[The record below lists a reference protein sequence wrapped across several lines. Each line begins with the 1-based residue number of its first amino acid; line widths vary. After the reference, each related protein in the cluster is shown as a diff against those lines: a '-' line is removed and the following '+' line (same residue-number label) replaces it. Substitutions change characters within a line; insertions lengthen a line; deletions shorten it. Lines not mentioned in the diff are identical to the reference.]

1 MLTLNQ
7 IVSLI
12 SNFATLDYRVNDF
25 FFGDIWEYSTKKKDK
40 FPVMLCTLKE
50 SRVTGKLD
58 TFSFQ
63 IGFFDLVD
71 KAETIE
77 LGVLSDT
84 REMCKDCITYFNSPT
99 FNDFL
104 VNKNATLEDFT
115 EKFDHEVSGH
125 FFDLELTQQNE
136 MDVCALPISGAPNYS
151 SSKVV
156 NIINQN
162 GTVIATLVGGQSY
175 QVEQLQQIIQ
185 TLGTAPTTITQT
197 LT

>member
-25 FFGDIWEYSTKKKDK
+25 FFGDIWEYATKKGDK
-40 FPVMLCTLKE
+40 FPVMLCTLKQ

-63 IGFFDLVD
+63 IGFFDRVTKD
-71 KAETIE
+71 ESIE

-136 MDVCALPISGAPNYS
+136 MDVCSLPISGAPNYS

-156 NIINQN
+156 TIIDQDGNIV
-162 GTVIATLVGGQSY
+162 TTLVAGQSY
-175 QVEQLQQIIQ
+175 LVEQLQQIIQ

>member
-71 KAETIE
+71 K
-77 LGVLSDT
+77 
-84 REMCKDCITYFNSPT
+84 
-99 FNDFL
+99 
-104 VNKNATLEDFT
+104 
-115 EKFDHEVSGH
+115 
-125 FFDLELTQQNE
+125 
-136 MDVCALPISGAPNYS
+136 
-151 SSKVV
+151 
-156 NIINQN
+156 II
-162 GTVIATLVGGQSY
+162 
-175 QVEQLQQIIQ
+175 
-185 TLGTAPTTITQT
+185 
-197 LT
+197 

>member
-12 SNFATLDYRVNDF
+12 SNFATLDYRVNDS
-25 FFGDIWEYSTKKKDK
+25 FFGDIWEYAAKKKDK

-58 TFSFQ
+58 TFVFQ

-84 REMCKDCITYFNSPT
+84 REMCKDCITYFNSPI
-99 FNDFL
+99 FSDFI
-104 VNKNATLEDFT
+104 VNKNSTLLDFT
-115 EKFDHEVSGH
+115 ERFDHEVSGH

>member
-12 SNFATLDYRVNDF
+12 SNFATVNYQVNDF
-25 FFGDIWEYSTKKKDK
+25 FFGDIWEYATKKGDK
-40 FPVMLCTLKE
+40 FPVMLCTLKQ
-50 SRVTGKLD
+50 SRVTNKID

-63 IGFFDLVD
+63 VGFFDRVTKD
-71 KAETIE
+71 ESIE

-104 VNKNATLEDFT
+104 VNNNATLEDFT

-156 NIINQN
+156 SIINQN
-162 GTVIATLVGGQSY
+162 GIVIATLVGGQTY
-175 QVEQLQQIIQ
+175 QVEELQQIIQ
-185 TLGTAPTTITQT
+185 TLNTPPTTIIQS
-197 LT
+197 L

>member
-12 SNFATLDYRVNDF
+12 SNFATVNYQVNDF
-25 FFGDIWEYSTKKKDK
+25 FFGDIWEYATKKGDK
-40 FPVMLCTLKE
+40 FPVMLCTLKQ
-50 SRVTGKLD
+50 SRVTNKLD

-63 IGFFDLVD
+63 VGFFDKVTKD
-71 KAETIE
+71 ESIE

-104 VNKNATLEDFT
+104 VNNNATLEDFT

-156 NIINQN
+156 SIINQN
-162 GTVIATLVGGQSY
+162 GIVIATLVGGQTY
-175 QVEQLQQIIQ
+175 QVEELQQIIQ
-185 TLGTAPTTITQT
+185 TLNTPPTTIIQS
-197 LT
+197 L